1 MTRDGH
7 VRGVESSRDSVKRS
21 MHVMLMTHVH
31 VCHICVTKVTR
42 GVTGGHAISRR
53 LRVRAESPFG
63 VCCLDPDT
71 VYTTS
76 NLFPNSSISG
86 TRQYLDQ
93 KFFWLVS
100 RKCCQF
106 LNTLLHIWVGELPFR
121 GCWTVFQGGGAFFSF
136 WLCVQV
142 LLGSEGP
149 KGATCTSSLA
159 ASGTCMTCTALW
171 GLCTNADF
179 KGGFSGRQRR

>member
-7 VRGVESSRDSVKRS
+7 VRGVESSRDSVKQS

-42 GVTGGHAISRR
+42 RVTGGHAISRR

-63 VCCLDPDT
+63 VRCLDPDT

-100 RKCCQF
+100 RKRCQF
-106 LNTLLHIWVGELPFR
+106 PNALLAEVTGARREYAIVWFIFEVHIYGQE
-121 GCWTVFQGGGAFFSF
+121 TD
-136 WLCVQV
+136 
-142 LLGSEGP
+142 
-149 KGATCTSSLA
+149 TS
-159 ASGTCMTCTALW
+159 T
-171 GLCTNADF
+171 
-179 KGGFSGRQRR
+179 KHE